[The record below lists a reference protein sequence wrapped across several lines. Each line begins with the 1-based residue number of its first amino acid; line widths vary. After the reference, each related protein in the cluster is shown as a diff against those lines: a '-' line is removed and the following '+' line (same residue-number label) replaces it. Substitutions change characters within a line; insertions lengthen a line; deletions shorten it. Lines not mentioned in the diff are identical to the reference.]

1 MGGQQK
7 IPSQREGWKG
17 YFRQAA
23 PSSRLRGSWNEQL
36 PPTVDRL
43 DLAEGYSSGRSQV
56 RFRGV
61 AFDMAGQFL
70 GESGA

>member
-7 IPSQREGWKG
+7 IPSQRQGWKG

-23 PSSRLRGSWNEQL
+23 PFSRLRGSWTQQL

-56 RFRGV
+56 SSEASPSIWR
-61 AFDMAGQFL
+61 ASSSLNLAP
-70 GESGA
+70 